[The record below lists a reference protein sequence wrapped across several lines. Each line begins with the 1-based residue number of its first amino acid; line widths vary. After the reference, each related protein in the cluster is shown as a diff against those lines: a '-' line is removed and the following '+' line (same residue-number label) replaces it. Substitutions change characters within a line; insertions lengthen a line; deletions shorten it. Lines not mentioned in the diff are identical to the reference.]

1 MLASQSVFSYFCEYG
16 IFRNVLLINR
26 VFVWS
31 LFYNM
36 SWETFVFR
44 YVITLAVLKTLDMEA
59 NQTGARKP
67 VSSQFVL
74 ACCSRGKFTSSAEQN
89 ALSYV
94 NCIIWDLSV
103 CL

>member
-1 MLASQSVFSYFCEYG
+1 MNGVLGMAT
-16 IFRNVLLINR
+16 VLLHELGNLC
-26 VFVWS
+26 FS
-31 LFYNM
+31 D
-36 SWETFVFR
+36 
-44 YVITLAVLKTLDMEA
+44 VITLAVLKTLDMEA
-59 NQTGARKP
+59 NQTGARQP
-67 VSSQFVL
+67 MSSQFVL